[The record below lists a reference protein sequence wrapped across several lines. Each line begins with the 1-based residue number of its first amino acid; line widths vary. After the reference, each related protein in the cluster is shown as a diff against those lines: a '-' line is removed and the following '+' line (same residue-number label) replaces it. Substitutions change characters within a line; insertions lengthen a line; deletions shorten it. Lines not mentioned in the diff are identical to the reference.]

1 VQDRAPQVRE
11 APKEKPAPVRMKR
24 LPLRG
29 VAEVAFLAANVN
41 ECLDF
46 YKKIGLVDFFP
57 VDATKPGRFNFANVG
72 EQLFG
77 VCDEKEGFIDGHG
90 GFVKSKLHVAFEI
103 PAEKLDESISF
114 LETQGINV
122 SPKTQAKH
130 FHGVAQSTSVYIP
143 DPAGNIIELWAPRR

>member
-1 VQDRAPQVRE
+1 
-11 APKEKPAPVRMKR
+11 MNR
-24 LPLRG
+24 LPLRR
-29 VAEVAFLAANVN
+29 VAEVAFLASNIS

-46 YKKIGLVDFFP
+46 YKKIGLVGFP
-57 VDATKPGRFNFANVG
+57 VDSTKPSRLNFANVG

-103 PAEKLDESISF
+103 PPEKLDESVSF
-114 LETQGINV
+114 LESQGINV
-122 SPKTQAKH
+122 SPKTHAKD
-130 FHGVAQSTSVYIP
+130 FHEVAQSTSVYFP